1 MSELRFDLSKIS
13 FAEISKHNATFHS
26 LFLQL
31 HSLMSIGLHRFNTYF
46 LTGNSFETYLEL
58 FPIIPS
64 KWHFLLVSPN
74 PLVNVVILFPH
85 KGPNYIE
92 TLSRYLVSY
101 LNPYQTL
108 QNTVHAVTP
117 PFPGVIFYHRL
128 YFSGKIS
135 WASLF
140 FSIEFR
146 NIPTSESLH
155 FSFLLLEQFLVGIFY
170 FHRSL
175 GFPLTW
181 HIS

>member
-13 FAEISKHNATFHS
+13 FAEVSKHNATFHS

-46 LTGNSFETYLEL
+46 LTGHSFGTYLEL

-85 KGPNYIE
+85 KGPNYIV

-108 QNTVHAVTP
+108 QNTVQSVTP
-117 PFPGVIFYHRL
+117 PFPDVIFYHRL

-140 FSIEFR
+140 FSIEVFQPQ
-146 NIPTSESLH
+146 NLYTSH
-155 FSFLLLEQFLVGIFY
+155 FFFWNSSWLASSTSTGLWD
-170 FHRSL
+170 FH
-175 GFPLTW
+175 
-181 HIS
+181 